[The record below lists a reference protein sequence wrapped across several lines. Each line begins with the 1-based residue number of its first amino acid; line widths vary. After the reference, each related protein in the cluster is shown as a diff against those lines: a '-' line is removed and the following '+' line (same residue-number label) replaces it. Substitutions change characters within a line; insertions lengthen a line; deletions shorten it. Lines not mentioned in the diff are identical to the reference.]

1 MGLVAKSPVTGDQFI
16 SVKEEKELV
25 INRVIFFIQCSDK
38 LTRKGSYNDGVF
50 LRDIEKEPLINFIK
64 FYAVADITPR
74 VINLDR
80 TIVYNLF
87 ASLWQKY

>member
-87 ASLWQKY
+87 ASL